1 MAIQKMEFIRIVGSL
16 DDMHEVLEKL
26 VLSEKLHFD
35 FEGAEAYDSSFI
47 IHEYESLMT
56 DPSTYKQEN
65 LDELEAQCASMQQ
78 TLEYLCKGLS
88 VQPDIDKECLA
99 DTQYNINDAR
109 NDLDKLMEQ
118 MNAKIEEINRK
129 KGAIGKFKQFREII
143 SGIAYKDIDFKDIAG
158 LNYFDYEIGFLSK
171 ENRMRLRRNY
181 ENISAIA
188 LNIGTIRNSTEDIDI
203 IIFPKQ
209 FREETAKLL
218 RSLNWVKLDIP
229 EDISG
234 DVSQMI
240 RQADERIRT
249 LQNEMD
255 ELSKVL
261 HDNREE
267 IGILLN
273 KIYATIK
280 LEERV
285 LRLERDIVY
294 GQNTFVLNAWI
305 RKGDRKEVER
315 VLSQHLPKLI
325 IEVKNPDELERQV
338 TPPTQFKNGFFVRP
352 FEKVIRLYGLP
363 AYNEIDPTPFVAITF
378 CLMFGIMFGDIGQ
391 GLVYLLA
398 GILIVKRR
406 PGIGRILT
414 RLGGSSIV
422 FGFIYGSLFG
432 LEQEELPW
440 LPSLTGRPL
449 DPKNIPM
456 ILIAGV
462 IFGAAALT
470 VSFAFGIINAIR
482 RGNIEEGIF
491 GKNGLAG
498 YIFLMGLIFSAVAV
512 TGIIVLPVG
521 IPLLAML
528 ASLILMMAKAPLSN
542 LILNNR
548 PLIHGTV
555 GSYLTESVFEAVE
568 TILSTLSNAISFI
581 RVGAFALNHAGLF
594 LAFLVMSGMTENI
607 VLKIIILILGN
618 ILILTLEGL
627 VVFIQGLRLQYYE
640 MFGKYFQ
647 GGGVA
652 FNPAKINN

>member
-56 DPSTYKQEN
+56 DPSTYTKEDF
-65 LDELEAQCASMQQ
+65 DEIEAQCASMEQI
-78 TLEYLCKGLS
+78 LEYLCKGLS
-88 VQPDIDKECLA
+88 VEPVIDKESLA
-99 DTQYNINDAR
+99 DSHYSIEDAR
-109 NDLDKLMEQ
+109 TDLKKLMEL
-118 MNAKIEEINRK
+118 MDAKIAEINRK
-129 KGAIGKFKQFREII
+129 KGAISQFRQFREMINSI
-143 SGIAYKDIDFKDIAG
+143 TYRDVDFKDIEG
-158 LNYFDYEIGFLSK
+158 LNYFDYEIGSLSK

-181 ENISAIA
+181 ENISAVA
-188 LNIGTIRNSTEDIDI
+188 LNIGTIKNSTEDIDI

-209 FREETAKLL
+209 FREETSKLL
-218 RSLNWVKLDIP
+218 KSLNWVKLEIP
-229 EDISG
+229 EGISG
-234 DVSQMI
+234 NVSQMI
-240 RQADERIRT
+240 RQTDAKIRT
-249 LQNEMD
+249 LQNEVD
-255 ELSKVL
+255 ELSVVL
-261 HDNREE
+261 HENREE
-267 IGILLN
+267 TRVLLN
-273 KIYATIK
+273 KIYTTIK

-305 RKGDRKEVER
+305 IKGDRKEVER

-325 IEVKNPDELERQV
+325 IEIKNPDELERQV
-338 TPPTQFKNGFFVRP
+338 TPPTQFKNSFFTRP

-398 GILIVKRR
+398 GMLIIKRR
-406 PGIGRILT
+406 PGIGHLLT

-432 LEQEELPW
+432 LEQAELPW

-462 IFGAAALT
+462 IFGTVTLT
-470 VSFAFGIINAIR
+470 VSFVLGIINAIR

-498 YIFLMGLIFSAVAV
+498 YIFLMGLIFSVVAV
-512 TGIIVLPVG
+512 TGIIGLPVG
-521 IPLLAML
+521 LPLLAML
-528 ASLILMMAKAPLSN
+528 VSLVLMMAKAPLAN

-555 GSYLTESVFEAVE
+555 GAYLTESVFEAVE
-568 TILSTLSNAISFI
+568 TVLSTLSNAISFI

-594 LAFLVMSGMTENI
+594 LAFLVMSEMTENI
-607 VLKIIILILGN
+607 ALKIVILVLGN

>member
-35 FEGAEAYDSSFI
+35 FEGAEAYDNSFI

-56 DPSTYKQEN
+56 DPSTYTQEN
-65 LDELEAQCASMQQ
+65 LDEIEAQCGSMEQM
-78 TLEYLCKGLS
+78 LEYLCKGLS
-88 VQPDIDKECLA
+88 MQPVLDKESLA
-99 DTQYNINDAR
+99 DTHYSIKDAR
-109 NDLDKLMEQ
+109 TDLEKLMEL
-118 MNAKIEEINRK
+118 MDAKIGEINRK
-129 KGAIGKFKQFREII
+129 KSAVSKFRQFREMINSI
-143 SGIAYKDIDFKDIAG
+143 TYRDVDFKDIAG
-158 LNYFDYEIGFLSK
+158 LNYFDYEIGSLSK

-188 LNIGTIRNSTEDIDI
+188 LNIGTIKDSIEDIDI

-209 FREETAKLL
+209 FREETSKLL
-218 RSLNWVKLDIP
+218 KSLNWVKLEIP
-229 EDISG
+229 EGISG

-240 RQADERIRT
+240 RQTDERIRT
-249 LQNEMD
+249 LQDEMD

-261 HDNREE
+261 HENKEE
-267 IGILLN
+267 TRILLN
-273 KIYATIK
+273 KIYTIIK

-294 GQNTFVLNAWI
+294 GQNTFVLHAWI
-305 RKGDRKEVER
+305 RKGDKKEVDR
-315 VLSQHLPKLI
+315 VLSPYLSKLI
-325 IEVKNPDELERQV
+325 LEIKNPNELERQV
-338 TPPTQFKNGFFVRP
+338 TPPTQFKNSFFFRP

-398 GILIVKRR
+398 GILMIKKR
-406 PGIGRILT
+406 PGIGHLLT

-432 LEQEELPW
+432 LEQAELPW

-462 IFGAAALT
+462 IFGAVALT
-470 VSFAFGIINAIR
+470 VSFVFGIINAIR

-498 YIFLMGLIFSAVAV
+498 YIFLMGLILSVVAV
-512 TGIIVLPVG
+512 TGIIGLPVG

-528 ASLILMMAKAPLSN
+528 VSLILMMAKAPLSN
-542 LILNNR
+542 LILHNR

-555 GSYLTESVFEAVE
+555 GSYMTESVFEAVE
-568 TILSTLSNAISFI
+568 TVLSTLSNAISFI

-594 LAFLVMSGMTENI
+594 LAFLVMSEMTENI

-618 ILILTLEGL
+618 VLILTLEGL

-652 FNPAKINN
+652 FNPTKINN

>member
-16 DDMHEVLEKL
+16 EDMHEVLERL
-26 VLSEKLHFD
+26 VLCEKLHFD
-35 FEGAEAYDSSFI
+35 FEGAESYDNSFI

-56 DPSTYKQEN
+56 DSSTYAQEN
-65 LDELEAQCASMQQ
+65 IDEIEAQCASMGQ
-78 TLEYLCKGLS
+78 TLEYLSKGLS
-88 VQPDIDKECLA
+88 MKPVLDR
-99 DTQYNINDAR
+99 DAIL
-109 NDLDKLMEQ
+109 NTPYGIKDAQTDLEQ
-118 MNAKIEEINRK
+118 MTELMDSKIEEINRK
-129 KGAIGKFKQFREII
+129 REAISKYSQLRETL
-143 SGIAYKDIDFKDIAG
+143 SGITYRDVDFKDIAG

-181 ENISAIA
+181 ENISAVA
-188 LNIGTIRNSTEDIDI
+188 LNIGTIKNSIEDIDI
-203 IIFPKQ
+203 IIYPKQ
-209 FREETAKLL
+209 FREETSRLL
-218 RSLNWVKLDIP
+218 KSLNWVKLEIP
-229 EDISG
+229 EGISG
-234 DVSQMI
+234 NVSQMM
-240 RQADERIRT
+240 RQTDEKIQT
-249 LQNEMD
+249 LQNEAD
-255 ELSKVL
+255 ELSELLQANKEKT
-261 HDNREE
+261 RA
-267 IGILLN
+267 LLN
-273 KIYATIK
+273 RIYTQIM

-285 LRLERDIVY
+285 LRLEREIVY
-294 GQNTFVLNAWI
+294 GQSTFVLNAWI
-305 RKGDRKEVER
+305 KKGDKKEVDR
-315 VLSQHLPKLI
+315 VLEPFLPRLI
-325 IEVKNPDELERQV
+325 LDIKSPNELERQV
-338 TPPTQFKNGFFVRP
+338 TPPTQFKNRFFSRP
-352 FEKVIRLYGLP
+352 FEKVIKLYGLP

-398 GILIVKRR
+398 GLLIVKKR
-406 PGIGRILT
+406 PGIGSLLT

-432 LEQEELPW
+432 LEQAELPW

-462 IFGAAALT
+462 VFGVVTLT
-470 VSFAFGIINAIR
+470 VSFIFGIINALR

-498 YIFLMGLIFSAVAV
+498 YIFLMGLIFTIVAV
-512 TGIIVLPVG
+512 TGIIALPV
-521 IPLLAML
+521 ILPLLAML
-528 ASLILMMAKAPLSN
+528 VSLILMMAKAPLSN

-548 PLIHGTV
+548 PLIHMTV
-555 GSYLTESVFEAVE
+555 GAYLTESIFEAVE
-568 TILSTLSNAISFI
+568 TVLSTLSNAISFI

-618 ILILTLEGL
+618 LLILTLEGL

>member
-35 FEGAEAYDSSFI
+35 FEGTEAYDSSFI

-56 DPSTYKQEN
+56 DPSTYTQEDF
-65 LDELEAQCASMQQ
+65 DEIEAQCGSMEQV
-78 TLEYLCKGLS
+78 LEHLCTGLS
-88 VQPDIDKECLA
+88 VQPVLDKGSLV
-99 DTQYNINDAR
+99 DTHYSIKDAR
-109 NDLDKLMEQ
+109 TDLEKLMER
-118 MNAKIEEINRK
+118 MDAKIAEINRK
-129 KGAIGKFKQFREII
+129 KGAISKFNQFREMI
-143 SGIAYKDIDFKDIAG
+143 SCITYRDVDFKDIAG
-158 LNYFDYEIGFLSK
+158 LNYFDYEIGSLSK

-181 ENISAIA
+181 ENISAVA
-188 LNIGTIRNSTEDIDI
+188 LNIGTIKGSVEDIDI

-209 FREETAKLL
+209 FREETSKLL
-218 RSLNWVKLDIP
+218 KSLNWVKLEIP
-229 EDISG
+229 EGISG
-234 DVSQMI
+234 NVSQMI
-240 RQADERIRT
+240 RQTDERIRI
-249 LQNEMD
+249 LQSEMD

-261 HDNREE
+261 NENKEDTRT
-267 IGILLN
+267 LLN
-273 KIYATIK
+273 KIYTTIK

-285 LRLERDIVY
+285 LRLERDVVY

-315 VLSQHLPKLI
+315 VLSPYLSKLI
-325 IEVKNPDELERQV
+325 LELKNPYEFERQV
-338 TPPTQFKNGFFVRP
+338 TPPTQIKNNFFFRP

-391 GLVYLLA
+391 GFVYLLA
-398 GILIVKRR
+398 GILILKKR
-406 PGIGRILT
+406 PGIGRLLT
-414 RLGGSSIV
+414 RLGGSSII

-432 LEQEELPW
+432 LEQSELPW
-440 LPSLTGRPL
+440 LPSLTGRLL
-449 DPKNIPM
+449 DPRNIPM

-462 IFGAAALT
+462 VFGAVALT
-470 VSFAFGIINAIR
+470 VSFVFGITNAIR

-498 YIFLMGLIFSAVAV
+498 YIFLVGLILAVVAV
-512 TGIIVLPVG
+512 TGIIGLSVAF
-521 IPLLAML
+521 PLLAML
-528 ASLILMMAKAPLSN
+528 VSLILMMAKTPLSN
-542 LILNNR
+542 LVLHNR

-555 GSYLTESVFEAVE
+555 GSYMTESVFEAVE
-568 TILSTLSNAISFI
+568 TVLSTLSNAISFI

-594 LAFLVMSGMTENI
+594 LAFLVMSEMTENI
-607 VLKIIILILGN
+607 VLKIVILLLGN
-618 ILILTLEGL
+618 VLILTLEGL

>member
-56 DPSTYKQEN
+56 DPSTYTKEDF
-65 LDELEAQCASMQQ
+65 DEIEAQCGSMEQM
-78 TLEYLCKGLS
+78 LEYLCKGLS
-88 VQPDIDKECLA
+88 VQPVLDKGSLA
-99 DTQYNINDAR
+99 DNHYNIKDAR
-109 NDLDKLMEQ
+109 TDLEKLMEL
-118 MNAKIEEINRK
+118 MDAKIGEINRK
-129 KGAIGKFKQFREII
+129 KSAISQFRQFREMINSI
-143 SGIAYKDIDFKDIAG
+143 TYRDVDFKDIAG
-158 LNYFDYEIGFLSK
+158 LNYFDYEIGSLSK

-181 ENISAIA
+181 ENISAVA
-188 LNIGTIRNSTEDIDI
+188 LNIGTIKDSIEDIDI

-209 FREETAKLL
+209 FREETSKLL
-218 RSLNWVKLDIP
+218 KSLNWVKLEIP
-229 EDISG
+229 EGISG

-240 RQADERIRT
+240 RQTDERIRT

-255 ELSKVL
+255 ELLKVL
-261 HDNREE
+261 HENKEE
-267 IGILLN
+267 TRILLN
-273 KIYATIK
+273 RIYTTIK

-305 RKGDRKEVER
+305 RKGDKKEVER
-315 VLSQHLPKLI
+315 VLSPYLSKLI
-325 IEVKNPDELERQV
+325 LEIKNPDELERQV
-338 TPPTQFKNGFFVRP
+338 TPPTQFKNSFFFRP

-398 GILIVKRR
+398 GILIIKKR
-406 PGIGRILT
+406 PGIGHLLT

-432 LEQEELPW
+432 LEQAELPW

-449 DPKNIPM
+449 DPKNIPA
-456 ILIAGV
+456 ILVAGV
-462 IFGAAALT
+462 VFGVVALT
-470 VSFAFGIINAIR
+470 VSFVFGIINAVR

-498 YIFLMGLIFSAVAV
+498 YIFLMGLILSVVSV
-512 TGIIVLPVG
+512 TGIIGLPVG
-521 IPLLAML
+521 LPLLAML
-528 ASLILMMAKAPLSN
+528 VSLILMMAKAPLSN

-555 GSYLTESVFEAVE
+555 GAYLTESVFEAVE
-568 TILSTLSNAISFI
+568 TVLSTLSNAISFI

-594 LAFLVMSGMTENI
+594 LAFLVMSEMTENI
-607 VLKIIILILGN
+607 ALKIIILILGN
-618 ILILTLEGL
+618 VLILTLEGL